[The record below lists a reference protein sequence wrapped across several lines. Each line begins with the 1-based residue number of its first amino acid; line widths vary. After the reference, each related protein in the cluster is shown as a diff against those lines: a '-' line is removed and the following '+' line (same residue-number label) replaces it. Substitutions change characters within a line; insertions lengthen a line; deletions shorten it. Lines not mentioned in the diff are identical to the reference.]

1 MSGLLEKVKKDFTT
15 EVETILPESTS
26 LVASKGVE
34 EAVNL
39 LLTMEKKCRTN
50 NDTKNLKIVCLHM
63 MKICK
68 DKSDWAKLNAVI
80 LLIHKR
86 NTQSKATI
94 SGVVAEALT
103 YLGDTPNVEVK
114 IDLIKTLKEI
124 CEGKIYVEGESAHL
138 HFMLSKIYEGQGN
151 IDDACDIIQDVHV
164 ETYGAL
170 SKKEKAEYILEQIR
184 LNLLKKDYIRALIA
198 SRKMNLKTIEEDGF
212 TEVKIKFYTMMVEYH
227 VQDKN
232 VWELSQAY
240 SKLASSSETEAQK
253 TALESAIIFLLMSKF
268 DNEQSD
274 MMHRIKLQLTT
285 TYKDTSLDP
294 LYNAALVFFTTAEI
308 IPSPF
313 AGQDKIESHP
323 SLVKFIPTGI
333 DIKDFFVKELRDRVV
348 QHNLR
353 VVAKYYKRIR
363 TSRLCELLRLSPEVL
378 ENHLSEVSSGYDLYL
393 KIDRPAGIVNFTE
406 KKMPEEVLSEWSSD
420 ISKLLNIMESTCHLI
435 NRENMVYKA

>member
-1 MSGLLEKVKKDFTT
+1 MSEPFGGPKRDFTA
-15 EVETILPESTS
+15 EVEAILPEAKS
-26 LVASKGVE
+26 LAESKGVE

-39 LLTMEKKCRTN
+39 LLTVEKKCRTN
-50 NDTKNLKIVCLHM
+50 NDTKNLKIVCLYM

-68 DKSDWAKLNAVI
+68 EKSDWTKLNAVI

-86 NTQSKATI
+86 NTQSKSTI
-94 SGVVAEALT
+94 SGVVTEALT
-103 YLGDTPNVEVK
+103 YLGDTPSIEVK
-114 IDLIKTLKEI
+114 IELIKTLKEI

-170 SKKEKAEYILEQIR
+170 TKKEKAMYILEQIR

-212 TEVKIKFYTMMVEYH
+212 TEVKIKYYTMMVEYNT
-227 VQDKN
+227 VEKN
-232 VWELSQAY
+232 VWEMSQSY
-240 SKLASSSETEAQK
+240 NKLASSSEGESQK

-285 TYKDTSLDP
+285 TYKAVTLDP
-294 LYNAALVFFTTAEI
+294 TYSAALGFFTTSEI
-308 IPSPF
+308 IPGPF
-313 AGQDKIESHP
+313 VGQDKIESHP
-323 SLVKFIPTGI
+323 SLVKFVPTGV
-333 DIKDFFVKELRDRVV
+333 DIKKYFLTELKNRVV

-363 TSRLCELLRLSPEVL
+363 TSRLCELLGLTHDVMES
-378 ENHLSEVSSGYDLYL
+378 HLSEVASGFDLYL

-420 ISKLLNIMESTCHLI
+420 ISKLLNLMESTCHLI